1 MIPQTFIQDL
11 LNRIDIVDVVGRYVQ
26 LKKGGANLMGLCP
39 FHNEKSPS
47 FTVSPAKQ
55 FYHCFGCGAHGSAIG
70 FLMEYAGLSYVEA
83 IKDLAQGIGVVVPDD
98 RNENTPRRD
107 GPDAATLSALMDR
120 ASTYYREQLKASP
133 VAVQYLK
140 ERGLTGQIAK
150 QFGLGYSPD
159 EWNGLQGVFGEEYP
173 GKAVAD
179 TGLTIDSDK
188 GTRYDRFRG
197 RVMFPIRSTRGAII
211 GFGGRVI
218 GAGEPKYLN
227 SPETPLF
234 EKGME
239 LYGLFEARQAIR
251 AAGRALVVEGYMDVV
266 ALAQHGVGYAVATL
280 GTACTPAHVQKLTKQ
295 TDRIIFC
302 FDGDAAG
309 RRAAWRALENS
320 LSLTSDD
327 KIFSF
332 LFLPAEHDPDSYV
345 REYGQEAFEA
355 EQGRAKPL
363 SVFLLDHLRAEV
375 DLSTAEGRGGLVSAA
390 KPHLQRIAAPGL
402 RLAIVQELARLVQ
415 MDPREVE
422 GLADLKPQAMIPRA
436 GPPRVAR
443 SPVTPLDKQL
453 LWLLARLPALAH
465 DPAVEESR
473 HAIAEDSL
481 TRRVIEVIEAHPGI
495 DSPVALLEFF
505 RDTED
510 ELELAD
516 AVKRA
521 LEEKEDTMV
530 RLEFTKALANAEIAW
545 IDRRLDGVVGELSR
559 PGAGPELKEEY
570 RDLQTRKQAM
580 KLRLKGDID

>member
-1 MIPQTFIQDL
+1 
-11 LNRIDIVDVVGRYVQ
+11 
-26 LKKGGANLMGLCP
+26 
-39 FHNEKSPS
+39 
-47 FTVSPAKQ
+47 
-55 FYHCFGCGAHGSAIG
+55 
-70 FLMEYAGLSYVEA
+70 
-83 IKDLAQGIGVVVPDD
+83 
-98 RNENTPRRD
+98 
-107 GPDAATLSALMDR
+107 
-120 ASTYYREQLKASP
+120 

-345 REYGQEAFEA
+345 REFGQEAFEA

-375 DLSTAEGRGGLVSAA
+375 DLTTAEGRGGLVSAA

-495 DSPVALLEFF
+495 DSPVALFEFF

>member
-98 RNENTPRRD
+98 RNENAPRRD

>member
-98 RNENTPRRD
+98 RNENAPRRD

-345 REYGQEAFEA
+345 REFGQEAFEA

-375 DLSTAEGRGGLVSAA
+375 DLTTAEGRGGLVSAA